1 MSAERSR
8 ALPGWL
14 AVVLGASLL
23 LSVYGYASFVLPR
36 GVDLMRHS
44 SGIYDMDVARVV
56 ADVTTRLPAYR
67 PAVHPL
73 QKLLLALPDVAVSSG
88 SACASVSASPS
99 HVLAAIGLPPHLAR
113 ASLRFGLGRST
124 TERQVDLAARRVIE
138 AVQRQRSE

>member
-23 LSVYGYASFVLPR
+23 LSVYGAASFVLPR

-44 SGIYDMDVARVV
+44 SGIYDMDVPRVV

-73 QKLLLALPDVAVSSG
+73 QKLLLAPLGQYVNTRFFSG
-88 SACASVSASPS
+88 TDR
-99 HVLAAIGLPPHLAR
+99 LAAAKVLIALEIGR
-113 ASLRFGLGRST
+113 ASCR
-124 TERQVDLAARRVIE
+124 ERV
-138 AVQRQRSE
+138 